1 MKSKSILSGMSSLLH
16 SASFVFMT
24 MACCACLTSCGDDD
38 GDGGSTGGSGNLPST
53 GDMGITDPVVA
64 ITSPWGDVARFN
76 YTDGALTSGVSLTD
90 GINFTIGGNPLV
102 IKGSANE
109 SDGES
114 YKQTISNIRQN
125 AAGAVTSATL
135 TIEESGYGE
144 TYRAS
149 GNFTCTYDSGNRLIK
164 MVSESSSPE
173 YSYEAVYTNT
183 WQDGNLI
190 KTVMTYTEKETEEG
204 ETYEYNGYEEY
215 NFEYDGVKNNG
226 IYVHFMDDS
235 VPEYILYAGLMG
247 KPSEDMISAYSVK
260 YSKDSQPNSVTC
272 STDKDSK
279 GRVSAYYENGSLQY
293 SFYYSDTVSQMQQQG
308 SAAKRTHARRMF
320 KTHAEK

>member
-1 MKSKSILSGMSSLLH
+1 
-16 SASFVFMT
+16 
-24 MACCACLTSCGDDD
+24 
-38 GDGGSTGGSGNLPST
+38 
-53 GDMGITDPVVA
+53 
-64 ITSPWGDVARFN
+64 
-76 YTDGALTSGVSLTD
+76 
-90 GINFTIGGNPLV
+90 
-102 IKGSANE
+102 
-109 SDGES
+109 
-114 YKQTISNIRQN
+114 
-125 AAGAVTSATL
+125 
-135 TIEESGYGE
+135 
-144 TYRAS
+144 
-149 GNFTCTYDSGNRLIK
+149 

-235 VPEYILYAGLMG
+235 VPEYMLYAGLMG

-279 GRVSAYYENGSLQY
+279 GRVSAYHENGSLQY

-320 KTHAEK
+320 RTHAEK

>member
-1 MKSKSILSGMSSLLH
+1 
-16 SASFVFMT
+16 
-24 MACCACLTSCGDDD
+24 
-38 GDGGSTGGSGNLPST
+38 
-53 GDMGITDPVVA
+53 
-64 ITSPWGDVARFN
+64 
-76 YTDGALTSGVSLTD
+76 
-90 GINFTIGGNPLV
+90 
-102 IKGSANE
+102 
-109 SDGES
+109 
-114 YKQTISNIRQN
+114 
-125 AAGAVTSATL
+125 
-135 TIEESGYGE
+135 
-144 TYRAS
+144 
-149 GNFTCTYDSGNRLIK
+149 

-183 WQDGNLI
+183 WHDGNLI

-215 NFEYDGVKNNG
+215 NFEYDGGKNNG
-226 IYVHFMDDS
+226 IYVRFMDDS

>member
-1 MKSKSILSGMSSLLH
+1 MKRILSLIVFTGIAIGSYAQQVLTLDSCRTLALANNKELRISQEKINAARYQKKAAFTNFLPKIDVMGAYMRTQKEISLL
-16 SASFVFMT
+16 
-24 MACCACLTSCGDDD
+24 
-38 GDGGSTGGSGNLPST
+38 
-53 GDMGITDPVVA
+53 
-64 ITSPWGDVARFN
+64 
-76 YTDGALTSGVSLTD
+76 
-90 GINFTIGGNPLV
+90 
-102 IKGSANE
+102 
-109 SDGES
+109 SDEQ
-114 YKQTISNIRQN
+114 KQTISNIRQN

-215 NFEYDGVKNNG
+215 NF
-226 IYVHFMDDS
+226 
-235 VPEYILYAGLMG
+235 
-247 KPSEDMISAYSVK
+247 
-260 YSKDSQPNSVTC
+260 
-272 STDKDSK
+272 
-279 GRVSAYYENGSLQY
+279 
-293 SFYYSDTVSQMQQQG
+293 
-308 SAAKRTHARRMF
+308 
-320 KTHAEK
+320 

>member
-1 MKSKSILSGMSSLLH
+1 MSSLLH

-149 GNFTCTYDSGNRLIK
+149 GKFKCTYDSGNRLIK
-164 MVSESSSPE
+164 WCLSRQVRNIPTRLSTPTHGRT
-173 YSYEAVYTNT
+173 A
-183 WQDGNLI
+183 
-190 KTVMTYTEKETEEG
+190 
-204 ETYEYNGYEEY
+204 
-215 NFEYDGVKNNG
+215 
-226 IYVHFMDDS
+226 
-235 VPEYILYAGLMG
+235 IL
-247 KPSEDMISAYSVK
+247 
-260 YSKDSQPNSVTC
+260 
-272 STDKDSK
+272 
-279 GRVSAYYENGSLQY
+279 
-293 SFYYSDTVSQMQQQG
+293 
-308 SAAKRTHARRMF
+308 
-320 KTHAEK
+320 